1 MKVLPTTSACNPSDM
16 KTYKLIIPQDKLRN
30 KMTMND
36 IIIVAKTNPM
46 IQYLTSGNTY

>member
-1 MKVLPTTSACNPSDM
+1 
-16 KTYKLIIPQDKLRN
+16 
-30 KMTMND
+30 MTMND